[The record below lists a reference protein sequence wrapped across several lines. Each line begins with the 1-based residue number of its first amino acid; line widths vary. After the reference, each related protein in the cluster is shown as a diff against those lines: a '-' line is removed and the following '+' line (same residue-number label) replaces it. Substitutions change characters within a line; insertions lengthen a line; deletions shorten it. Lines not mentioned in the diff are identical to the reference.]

1 MNSCIFCLEGGEL
14 LHNVKCRCNY
24 CFHQPCYDS
33 YDKKT
38 ICPLCRAT
46 VGELFVPDHVVI
58 EVAPIPISV
67 RVEEPPVQTG
77 LPIVRRTI
85 LCIIFALLLIIVIL
99 LIKSYY
105 R

>member
-24 CFHQPCYDS
+24 CFHQPCYDR

-46 VGELFVPDHVVI
+46 VGELFVPEHVVI
-58 EVAPIPISV
+58 EVAPTPTSGP
-67 RVEEPPVQTG
+67 VEEPPVQICA
-77 LPIVRRTI
+77 PIVRRI
-85 LCIIFALLLIIVIL
+85 LSVIMFVLLLIIAIL

-105 R
+105 G

>member
-46 VGELFVPDHVVI
+46 VGELFTPEHVVI
-58 EVAPIPISV
+58 EIAPVQIP
-67 RVEEPPVQTG
+67 VEEPTEVAQLG
-77 LPIVRRTI
+77 LPIVRSI
-85 LCIIFALLLIIVIL
+85 MLCIIFVLLLIMFII
-99 LIKSYY
+99 LIKFHYG
-105 R
+105 